1 VKFALVQAEK
11 AHFPV
16 ALMCRQ
22 LGVSRAGYY
31 AWVRRPESARKAQE
45 RALGVQ
51 VAAVYRESRR
61 TYGAPRVQR
70 ELRRRGVRVARKRVA
85 RLMRQEGLAARSRR
99 RFVLTA
105 DSQHPHPIAPNV
117 LQRDFRPPAPNATW
131 ACDITYV
138 PTAEGWLYLA
148 VVLDLFSRRIVGWA
162 TSACIDRRLVL
173 AALDMALAAR
183 RPPRGLVHH
192 SDRGCQYACADYQQA
207 LASRGL
213 VPSMSR
219 KGNCWDNACVESFF
233 SSLKTECVYRQRFS
247 THAAARLALFDYLE
261 VFYNRSRL
269 HSHLGY
275 VSPAEYEAAA
285 LKQVQQAA

>member
-1 VKFALVQAEK
+1 VKFELIGQEK
-11 AHFPV
+11 AHFPI
-16 ALMCRQ
+16 AFMCRQ

-31 AWVRRPESARKAQE
+31 AWEKRPESARAREE
-45 RALGVQ
+45 RALEVQ
-51 VAAVYRESRR
+51 VAEVHQQSRR

-70 ELRRRGVRVARKRVA
+70 ELRRRGVRVAKKRVA
-85 RLMRQEGLAARSRR
+85 RLMRSQHLVARARR
-99 RFVLTA
+99 RYVCTT
-105 DSQHPHPIAPNV
+105 DSRHAHAPAPNV
-117 LQRDFRPPAPNATW
+117 LKRDFSPPAPDATW
-131 ACDITYV
+131 ATDITYV

-148 VVLDLFSRRIVGWA
+148 VVMDLFSRRIAGWA
-162 TSACIDRRLVL
+162 TSARIDRYLVL

-183 RPPRGLVHH
+183 RPPAGLVHH
-192 SDRGCQYACADYQQA
+192 SDRGCQYACADYQAA

-285 LKQVQQAA
+285 LMQVPQAA